1 MNRDFIKALN
11 EIEKD
16 KGISKE
22 VLLEAIEAALVSS
35 YKKKFNTATNVR
47 VDINRKT
54 GVMKV
59 LASKMVVDDII
70 DERLE
75 ILIEEARKMNP
86 DVQLDEFIDIEV
98 TPGDFGRMAAQ
109 TAKTVVMQR
118 IKEAERGLVFEAY
131 AGKEEEIVTGKVQGM
146 DSSNLYILLDRTEAI
161 LPLSELPSRERY
173 KLGDMVTAYISRVET
188 TTKGTS
194 VFLSRIHPGH
204 LKKIFDT
211 KIPEVQE
218 GKVAIKSI
226 AREAGI
232 RSKVAVVAI
241 APDVDAVAC
250 CVGVKG
256 AAIQSVT
263 AELNGEKIDIIKWSD
278 DMKEYISNAL
288 APAKVLDVH
297 LFEAEEEDMEPVA
310 RVVVPDDQL
319 TLAIGV
325 KGQNAR
331 LAAKLTG
338 YKMDLY
344 SEEQAFKQF
353 SRPRTPKNP

>member
-1 MNRDFIKALN
+1 MNKDFILALN

-22 VLLEAIEAALVSS
+22 VLLEAIEDALVSS

-47 VDINRKT
+47 VDIDRKT
-54 GVMKV
+54 GTMKV
-59 LASKMVVDDII
+59 VAQKMVVDDIL

-75 ILIEEARKMNP
+75 ILIEEARKMHP
-86 DVQLDEFIDIEV
+86 EVQLDEFIDIEV
-98 TPGDFGRMAAQ
+98 TPRDFGRMAAQ

-118 IKEAERGLVFEAY
+118 IREAERGIVFEAY
-131 AGKEEEIVTGKVQGM
+131 SGKEEEVVSGKVQGM
-146 DSSNLYILLDRTEAI
+146 DSGNLYILLDRTEAI
-161 LPLSELPSRERY
+161 LPLSELPPRERY
-173 KLGDMVTAYISRVET
+173 KLGDTVTAFISRVET

-194 VFLSRIHPGH
+194 VFLSRIHPGY
-204 LKKIFDT
+204 LYKLFES

-226 AREAGI
+226 AREAGL
-232 RSKVAVVAI
+232 RSKVAVSAV

-256 AAIQSVT
+256 AIIQSIT
-263 AELNGEKIDIIKWSD
+263 SELGGEKIDIIRWSNNK
-278 DMKEYISNAL
+278 KEYIANSL
-288 APAKVLDVH
+288 APAKVTDVQ
-297 LFEAEEEDMEPVA
+297 LLEAEDEDEPIA
-310 RVVVPDDQL
+310 HVVVPDDQL
-319 TLAIGV
+319 TLAIGG

-344 SEEQAFKQF
+344 SESQALAQQKA
-353 SRPRTPKNP
+353 R